1 MTYNFAKYSGSYAP
15 LLDEE
20 AREALPHLTFERDQ
34 LEAEAM
40 KEEVRYRGRGE
51 GGMIG

>member
-1 MTYNFAKYSGSYAP
+1 M

-34 LEAEAM
+34 LEAEIKH
-40 KEEVRYRGRGE
+40 KEDVS
-51 GGMIG
+51 